1 MARKILIELTMTKS
15 KLTTLIVTLLTMSF
29 PILCLSYGKGYN
41 LPPVLLFTTA
51 LIFILHYK
59 TLKYT
64 TDIKLII
71 ATFGLYFII
80 YAISVAVYHE
90 PLSHLDQPSRIIL
103 ALPIFLLLLRY
114 PPKITWLMHAILLG
128 STIAGLSAL
137 YHIYGLHLG
146 RAYTGLNTP
155 YLNGYMPIQSGNMA
169 MTLGV
174 MSLAIGIY
182 WLKEKQYWITTLSI
196 LSALLGISGSFL
208 SGSRGG
214 WVFLPL
220 ALIYLVF
227 ANRHYL
233 KTKALVV
240 LMATLVIFSC
250 IASQVPPISN
260 RINDAISNVTHYE
273 QGNEMSSLGIR
284 FELWKSAIYT
294 FKQHPIF
301 GSGYHERQILRE
313 KWGNEGLINKTI
325 SRYTTHSHNQY
336 LEDLSLR
343 GVIGLTSLIL
353 LLVIPFS
360 IFNQN
365 NKIVSHQ
372 SNAINQ
378 CGAVSMILMSGYLL
392 SQAMFRHN
400 SGMMFF
406 ATLTVILLAC
416 SITLK
421 REMKS

>member
-1 MARKILIELTMTKS
+1 MGKILIELIMTKS
-15 KLTTLIVTLLTMSF
+15 KFATLVVTLFAMSL
-29 PILCLSYGKGYN
+29 PILCLAYGKGYN
-41 LPPVLLFTTA
+41 LSPVLLFATA
-51 LIFILHYK
+51 LIFIPHYK
-59 TLKYT
+59 TLEYT
-64 TDIKLII
+64 TDIKLVMT
-71 ATFGLYFII
+71 TFGLYFAI
-80 YAISVAVYHE
+80 YAVSVAFHHD
-90 PLSHLDQPSRIIL
+90 PISHLDQPSRMIL
-103 ALPIFLLLLRY
+103 ALPIFLLLLRH

-155 YLNGYMPIQSGNMA
+155 YLKGYMPIQSGNMA

-182 WLKEKQYWITTLSI
+182 WLKEKQYGLIALSI

-227 ANRHYL
+227 SNRRYF
-233 KTKALVV
+233 KTKALIA
-240 LMATLVIFSC
+240 LMATLVIFGS
-250 IASQVPPISN
+250 IACRVPPISN

-294 FKQHPIF
+294 FEQHPIF
-301 GSGYHERQILRE
+301 GAGYRERQVLRE
-313 KWGNEGLINKTI
+313 KWGSEGLINKTI
-325 SRYTTHSHNQY
+325 SHYTLHSHNQY

-343 GVIGLTSLIL
+343 GVIGFTSLIL
-353 LLVIPFS
+353 LLVIPFI